1 MTAAQGL
8 GHSAGPWPPLRRIG
22 RGRPLLASGWPPSP
36 SQPPSGSGPG
46 VPPPGAG
53 PYGQPPQGGTDTT
66 AVLALVLAIVSYL
79 VCPVISAIV
88 ALVLASQA
96 SRKIQESGGRLEGK
110 GLVTAARVLSWL
122 NLALALVGGVLAVVF
137 LVIAVNTDTSGD
149 TETLGGPT
157 AALRYDELRSS
168 GPGTCLNDIQEPEI
182 VPCDE
187 PHDAELFAVVRLDGT
202 TFPGNDGVTR
212 EGGRLCLP
220 EFEPY
225 VGGPVGTSD
234 LAVINV
240 GPNEGSWRAGE
251 REVAC
256 LLVSARSGEKLT
268 GSQRGAGA

>member
-1 MTAAQGL
+1 M
-8 GHSAGPWPPLRRIG
+8 
-22 RGRPLLASGWPPSP
+22 
-36 SQPPSGSGPG
+36 
-46 VPPPGAG
+46 
-53 PYGQPPQGGTDTT
+53 
-66 AVLALVLAIVSYL
+66 LALVLAIVSYL

-96 SRKIQESGGRLEGK
+96 SQASRKIRESGGRLEGK

-149 TETLGGPT
+149 TETVGGPT

-202 TFPGNDGVTR
+202 TFPGNEGVTR

-220 EFEPY
+220 EFERY
-225 VGGPVGTSD
+225 VGGPVETSD
-234 LAVINV
+234 LTGINV

-256 LLVSARSGEKLT
+256 LLISARSGDKLT